1 MHQVIAVAAQYVI
14 EGAQMDRN
22 NKTTRS
28 VREVGSPIR
37 VFTAYDDRDEAEFVA
52 TQVLDL
58 LSQGTISSFADVG
71 VLFRTNLQSRVLEE
85 AFCRLRIPHRV
96 VGAMRFYERKEVKDV
111 VAFLRM
117 LYNRH
122 DTTSMERILNIPP
135 RGIGPQTRRQI
146 QAYAQLRN
154 CSILDAMRDL
164 CSPNVA
170 LGDEEYGANGVTGE
184 SSKRLQASGELGS
197 LRIESSTDPAKHC
210 NFTQLPVRKR
220 DALSKLY
227 GILQELRVL
236 VAVSTPAELMKH
248 VILKLDLEPYFKSQD
263 KGRDRWD
270 NVVELQAAAA
280 RFAHK
285 GKDELGVFL
294 EMAVLV
300 ADRHDPQERGQASL
314 VTMHASKGLEFK
326 VVMCVGMEEGTFPH
340 HRSLQDS
347 SQLNEERR
355 LAFVALTRARDIL
368 YLTSRRT
375 VPSTT
380 SHQMPKVLSKLL
392 CVCLGFDAAR
402 LVTDTC
408 FQQDMPTKRSRFF
421 LDIPSELCVEV
432 CATGAPLLQASLSG
446 LLVVLTRAAAE
457 SRASVLIRSQSGDI
471 VTWQGLRSVALGLRC
486 SSSKHSNATIFTDE
500 MKTLPMRMQPFDLQ
514 APYVPCGDQPSAIS
528 GLVQGLKQ
536 NLRFQTLRGATGTG
550 KTFVMAHVINAT
562 QRPTLILAPNK
573 MLAAQLCNEL
583 KEFFPQNKIEYF
595 VSYYDYY
602 RPEAYLAVSDVFVE
616 KVSVVN
622 DDIDRL
628 RHSATR
634 SLFERRDTV
643 IVSSVSCIY
652 GLGMP
657 TEYLKHALR
666 LYIGRQSTVSAVAG
680 RLQEIHYVS
689 NEIDELK
696 RGQFLVT
703 YHMMMKAHD
712 APPNTLCATL
722 ELWPAHTQDVFIFHF
737 HTLPVDMS
745 EEGEAEAGLDA
756 NTTEMHDADKA
767 VMSAHS
773 MQYKNVK
780 NGPELETELLMYIAN
795 MTRRQR
801 RREQDVS
808 LNTTAAVAVAAAK
821 VATDDQ
827 SLQTGNDEDC
837 QVIEEV
843 TIYPASHF
851 VTSQDEKT
859 RILSA
864 IRSELQ
870 ERVEELEDSGLFLEA
885 ERLTQRTEADLM
897 QIETVG
903 YCRGVWRA

>member
-1 MHQVIAVAAQYVI
+1 M
-14 EGAQMDRN
+14 
-22 NKTTRS
+22 
-28 VREVGSPIR
+28 
-37 VFTAYDDRDEAEFVA
+37 
-52 TQVLDL
+52 
-58 LSQGTISSFADVG
+58 FA
-71 VLFRTNLQSRVLEE
+71 
-85 AFCRLRIPHRV
+85 
-96 VGAMRFYERKEVKDV
+96 
-111 VAFLRM
+111 
-117 LYNRH
+117 
-122 DTTSMERILNIPP
+122 
-135 RGIGPQTRRQI
+135 
-146 QAYAQLRN
+146 
-154 CSILDAMRDL
+154 
-164 CSPNVA
+164 
-170 LGDEEYGANGVTGE
+170 
-184 SSKRLQASGELGS
+184 
-197 LRIESSTDPAKHC
+197 
-210 NFTQLPVRKR
+210 
-220 DALSKLY
+220 
-227 GILQELRVL
+227 
-236 VAVSTPAELMKH
+236 
-248 VILKLDLEPYFKSQD
+248 
-263 KGRDRWD
+263 
-270 NVVELQAAAA
+270 
-280 RFAHK
+280 
-285 GKDELGVFL
+285 
-294 EMAVLV
+294 
-300 ADRHDPQERGQASL
+300 
-314 VTMHASKGLEFK
+314 
-326 VVMCVGMEEGTFPH
+326 
-340 HRSLQDS
+340 
-347 SQLNEERR
+347 
-355 LAFVALTRARDIL
+355 
-368 YLTSRRT
+368 
-375 VPSTT
+375 
-380 SHQMPKVLSKLL
+380 
-392 CVCLGFDAAR
+392 GFDAAR
-402 LVTDTC
+402 LVSDIC

-421 LDIPSELCVEV
+421 LDIPSELRVEV
-432 CATGAPLLQASLSG
+432 CATGAPLLQTSLRG

-457 SRASVLIRSQSGDI
+457 SRASALIRSQSGDI

-486 SSSKHSNATIFTDE
+486 SSSQHSNATKLADE
-500 MKTLPMRMQPFDLQ
+500 MKTLPKRVQPFHLQ

-634 SLFERRDTV
+634 SLFERQDTV

-689 NEIDELK
+689 NDIDELK

-703 YHMMMKAHD
+703 YHMMGTRD
-712 APPNTLCATL
+712 APPNSLCAIL
-722 ELWPAHTQDVFIFHF
+722 ELWPAHTKDVFILHF
-737 HTLPVDMS
+737 HTLPLDVS
-745 EEGEAEAGLDA
+745 EEGKAEPALDA
-756 NTTEMHDADKA
+756 KTMGMNDTDKA
-767 VMSAHS
+767 VMSTHS
-773 MQYKNVK
+773 TQYTNESKV
-780 NGPELETELLMYIAN
+780 PEFTTELRMYIAN
-795 MTRRQR
+795 MTRRQG

-821 VATDDQ
+821 VATDEQ
-827 SLQTGNDEDC
+827 PFEVHTGNNDDC
-837 QVIEEV
+837 QMIEEV

-859 RILSA
+859 RILTA

-903 YCRGVWRA
+903 YCRGV